1 MQVGNRLIVNI
12 AKFVAEW
19 VKDQS
24 RREKNKKSQEM
35 IDDAQDRS
43 EGIGRDQDQKKEFPW
58 RNNETRKPRADFKS
72 NWETFSI

>member
-35 IDDAQDRS
+35 IDDSQDRS
-43 EGIGRDQDQKKEFPW
+43 EGIGRDQDQKKEFP
-58 RNNETRKPRADFKS
+58 
-72 NWETFSI
+72 